1 MLLNK
6 IITLLSMK
14 DNKTCNS
21 LNIFLLQN
29 MGKISHINIF
39 KENII
44 DNEFIDGEEIKIIEN
59 YYIKAK
65 KHYDSLNSFLHRW
78 KYKKYVNYDY
88 DKDLYLTPLSEFK
101 DIHKIVL
108 LENKTKYHFRLS
120 DLVNSWLTCL
130 RNNDGLFP
138 KPIEL
143 KNPHTNLSF
152 STHNLFN
159 IYFKLLETK
168 FNIPYLINCFFICE
182 MRITLFT
189 LKYLPI
195 LKDIAIYNFSKSDN
209 AAEKWEQIL
218 NMLHKYRKEIDYLT
232 FSNFVEPED
241 KINII
246 DNLDHIII
254 HYLNSEYSCNPF
266 IKDESDKKTKELIKK
281 YIDENPNLG
290 YDNDDNG
297 IVIRYVPYNER
308 RNQQRTRLNPPPVPS
323 NIRQRILNRRPTQ
336 SPPPPPPPPPATE
349 GTQSTSSLSD
359 NINSILLPPPPPL
372 ITFSSDDDEIIE
384 TPNLSRSIINNLA
397 SSRRRRYRTRSRT
410 IRFPR
415 LNPLFQTT
423 LNDEDNTDNP
433 DNSSSDESS
442 TTVVSII
449 NPFEIN
455 FDMPDDPVINNENS
469 LNSIN
474 TSLETVDETHEPD
487 ELQPL
492 LSNETQETT
501 TQETTTQE
509 TTTQETTT
517 QETTTQETRTQ
528 ETTTQETTTQE
539 TKTQETTT
547 QETRTQETRTQ
558 ETTTQETKTQETE
571 TQETETQENQTETIH
586 DIENQINRLQNSIER
601 LENELINDNQSDHL
615 ESNIDSIEEITEA
628 ANIAIAAANLA
639 AEMASDITE
648 RVLTTTNNIR
658 NTPVRNT
665 PVTNTPVTN
674 TPVRNTPVRNTPVRN
689 TNRLNYTRNIIAS
702 TNIRNAN
709 SRLRRRRTTRNIN
722 YSVITNPFI
731 PQNEISRSPVNDSRR
746 RR

>member
-14 DNKTCNS
+14 DNITCNS

-78 KYKKYVNYDY
+78 KYKKCVNYDY
-88 DKDLYLTPLSEFK
+88 NKDLYLTPLSEFK
-101 DIHKIVL
+101 DTHKIVL

-120 DLVNSWLTCL
+120 DLVNSWVTCL

-138 KPIEL
+138 KPIKL

-182 MRITLFT
+182 MRLPLFT
-189 LKYLPI
+189 IKYLPI

-209 AAEKWEQIL
+209 ALEKWEQIL
-218 NMLHKYRKEIDYLT
+218 NMLHKYRKEVDYLT
-232 FSNFVEPED
+232 FSNFVDPEH

-246 DNLDHIII
+246 DKLNHMII
-254 HYLNSEYSCNPF
+254 HYLNSEYSCNPL
-266 IKDESDKKTKELIKK
+266 IKEESNKKTKELIQK
-281 YIDENPNLG
+281 YIEENPNFG
-290 YDNDDNG
+290 YNDEDND

-308 RNQQRTRLNPPPVPS
+308 RNQRRTRVQPPPVS
-323 NIRQRILNRRPTQ
+323 STIRQRILNRRPAQ
-336 SPPPPPPPPPATE
+336 SPPPPPPPPEAE
-349 GTQSTSSLSD
+349 GMLIPSSPSE
-359 NINSILLPPPPPL
+359 NITSILLPPPPPP

-384 TPNLSRSIINNLA
+384 TPNLSRSIIDNLA
-397 SSRRRRYRTRSRT
+397 SSRRRRYRTRTRT

-415 LNPLFQTT
+415 LNPLFQTS
-423 LNDEDNTDNP
+423 LNDEDNL
-433 DNSSSDESS
+433 DNSSSDDST

-455 FDMPDDPVINNENS
+455 FDISEDSINNENS
-469 LNSIN
+469 SNSIN
-474 TSLETVDETHEPD
+474 TSLETVDEINEPD

-492 LSNETQETT
+492 LSNETNTDNEANEPDELEPLLSNETNIDNEEEK
-501 TQETTTQE
+501 QPDS
-509 TTTQETTT
+509 
-517 QETTTQETRTQ
+517 
-528 ETTTQETTTQE
+528 
-539 TKTQETTT
+539 
-547 QETRTQETRTQ
+547 
-558 ETTTQETKTQETE
+558 
-571 TQETETQENQTETIH
+571 IY
-586 DIENQINRLQNSIER
+586 DIENQINELQNSIER
-601 LENELINDNQSDHL
+601 LENEIINDNQSNRL
-615 ESNIDSIEEITEA
+615 ESNTGSVEDITEA
-628 ANIAIAAANLA
+628 ANVAAAAATLA
-639 AEMASDITE
+639 ATLAEAAAASAAE
-648 RVLTTTNNIR
+648 RAATAINNIR
-658 NTPVRNT
+658 NAPIRNA
-665 PVTNTPVTN
+665 PI
-674 TPVRNTPVRNTPVRN
+674 RNSNIIN
-689 TNRLNYTRNIIAS
+689 NTRNLIAS
-702 TNIRNAN
+702 TNVRN
-709 SRLRRRRTTRNIN
+709 STLRRRRTTRNVN

-731 PQNEISRSPVNDSRR
+731 PQNEISRSPNNNSRR
-746 RR
+746 R